1 MDNTN
6 NIHIGDNSADKLLF
20 ASPITGK
27 HGDALWSY
35 YKFAN
40 DGEGYYVHGL
50 WLAPESGTGGSPY
63 RWPWDLGVT
72 GGALK
77 DVNDGANRWGY
88 IQDGYNKN
96 ITKGMNTNFPL
107 NSWQDGR
114 LRITIM
120 IYSNTTSA
128 IDLGDKPITITFLDD
143 RFDAGSWMGSDISK
157 FTISEDKRTITISA
171 VGRFHVACYYTPPA
185 AQRTIEGIR
194 KLLTNVYANVHGLTI
209 HTAEVDKPVDPSTV
223 RCWTVYHGSDVLY
236 HENKTK
242 ENAWEAYNLIT
253 TETIPSTEGKLIA
266 KSFVGLDGTKK
277 LPTLDIYKD
286 SDFYSK
292 AADGT
297 VTFQRFNGI
306 LNNKEVAAKVKEWF
320 ATHTISQT
328 FTNISTRNK
337 GIFYASDI
345 DGTLTLNINENN
357 ISGIAEFAD
366 SNIEKV
372 IINTGTVTSLHEL
385 FYRAGNLREVEFE
398 NAARSQDL
406 SGAFEFCGNL
416 LKLPVINWSD
426 GNNSFNSTDESG
438 NVTVVTY
445 KVPCSNAGFAF
456 EYCYRLPEIPQY
468 GAIRDAA
475 TNTLTFTNY
484 STQTFNQCK
493 ALTKIG
499 PILDFRYLE
508 PANAKLIF
516 GGCTALTDL
525 RLKNLNHGSWRFDE
539 KPINGVVHGNLSAL
553 DADSVKYL
561 IDNLSD
567 LTVTTSDD
575 EHAISE
581 VRTAEL
587 HCPYGWE
594 YAIDFTK
601 DLVKNKSGD
610 SATATK
616 ITLNTLIKKTVSD
629 SNFYTTTKSFAEL
642 KIKVE
647 GLTDDTVIGIGS
659 GTYAAIANKI
669 TQNGEH
675 IITNLTPTWAI
686 KLYSLS
692 ADSGAPA
699 NPVTITILNKG
710 IITDAQVTAANAKGW
725 RIFVDGVERVVTN

>member
-1 MDNTN
+1 MDNVN
-6 NIHIGDNSADKLLF
+6 KIRVGDNSVNKLLL
-20 ASPITGK
+20 ASPTTGK

-35 YKFAN
+35 FKYAN
-40 DGEGYYVHGL
+40 DDGGYYVHGL
-50 WLAPESGTGGSPY
+50 WLAPHNTY
-63 RWPWDLGVT
+63 VYWWPWDLGVPS
-72 GGALK
+72 GALK
-77 DVNDGANRWGY
+77 DVNNGAHYWGY

-96 ITKGMNTNFPL
+96 ITKGMNTKFPA
-107 NSWQDGR
+107 NGWTNDGWKVA
-114 LRITIM
+114 LT
-120 IYSNTTSA
+120 IYSNTTA
-128 IDLGDKPITITFLDD
+128 ALDLGDNPITITFLDD
-143 RFDAGSWMGSDISK
+143 RFDNCT
-157 FTISEDKRTITISA
+157 FTASSSSEYTVSSDKRTITINKVDKSHI
-171 VGRFHVACYYTPPA
+171 VCYIEPPA
-185 AQRTIEGIR
+185 AQRTIDGVR
-194 KLLTNVYANVHGLTI
+194 KLLTNVYANVHGLSI
-209 HTAEVDKPVDPSTV
+209 HTKEVDKPVDPSTV

-253 TETIPSTEGKLIA
+253 TETIPDTGGKLIA

-277 LPTLDIYKD
+277 LPTLDVYKD

-320 ATHTISQT
+320 AAHTISQV

-345 DGTLTLNINENN
+345 DGTLTLNINESN
-357 ISGIAEFAD
+357 ISGIAEFAG

-372 IINTGTVTSLHEL
+372 IINTGIVTSLHEL
-385 FYRAGNLREVEFE
+385 FYGAGNLREVEFE
-398 NAARSQDL
+398 IAARSQDL
-406 SGAFEFCGNL
+406 SGAFELCGNL
-416 LKLPVINWSD
+416 LKLPVINWGD
-426 GNNSFNSTDESG
+426 GNRSFSSTDESG
-438 NVTVVTY
+438 TVTVVEY

-456 EYCYRLPEIPQY
+456 EYCDRLPEIPQY
-468 GAIRDAA
+468 GATRDAA
-475 TNTLTFTNY
+475 TNTLTFISY
-484 STQTFNQCK
+484 SSQTFNQCK

-539 KPINGVVHGNLSAL
+539 EAINGVAHGDLSAL
-553 DADSVKYL
+553 DADSIKYL

-567 LTVTTSDD
+567 LKVTTSDD
-575 EHAISE
+575 EHAISK

-587 HCPYGWE
+587 HYPRGWE

-610 SATATK
+610 SATTTK

-659 GTYAAIANKI
+659 GTYAAVANKI

-710 IITDAQVTAANAKGW
+710 IITDAQVTAAKAKGW
-725 RIFVDGVERVVTN
+725 TLFIGDTERTVTN

>member
-1 MDNTN
+1 MDNIN
-6 NIHIGDNSADKLLF
+6 KIHIGANSVNKLLF

-35 YKFAN
+35 YKYAN
-40 DGEGYYVHGL
+40 DAGGYYVHGL
-50 WLAPESGTGGSPY
+50 WLAPCSTY
-63 RWPWDLGVT
+63 MYWWPWDLGVT

-77 DVNDGANRWGY
+77 DVNDGAHRWGY
-88 IQDGYNKN
+88 VQDGYNKN
-96 ITKGMNTNFPL
+96 ITKGMNTKFPS
-107 NSWQDGR
+107 NGWPDGSW
-114 LRITIM
+114 RIAVAFF
-120 IYSNTTSA
+120 SNTEQA
-128 IDLGDKPITITFLDD
+128 IDLGDNPVTITFLDD
-143 RFDAGSWMGSDISK
+143 RFDNCTFTASNGSEYTVSN
-157 FTISEDKRTITISA
+157 DKRTITINK
-171 VGRFHVACYYTPPA
+171 VGGNHIACYIEPPA
-185 AQRTIEGIR
+185 AQKTIEGIR

-209 HTAEVDKPVDPSTV
+209 HIKEVDKPVDPSTV

-253 TETIPSTEGKLIA
+253 TETIPGTKGKLIA

-277 LPTLDIYKD
+277 LPTLDVYKD

-320 ATHTISQT
+320 AAHTIIQT
-328 FTNISTRNK
+328 FTNISNRTK
-337 GIFYASDI
+337 GLFYASDI
-345 DGTLTLNINENN
+345 DGTLTLNIKENN
-357 ISGIAEFAD
+357 ISGVAEFAD

-398 NAARSQDL
+398 IAARSQDI

-416 LKLPVINWSD
+416 LKLPVINWGD
-426 GNNSFNSTDESG
+426 GNWSFGTGEG
-438 NVTVVTY
+438 ATTY

-468 GAIRDAA
+468 GTTRDAA
-475 TNTLTFTNY
+475 TNTLTFTSYNP
-484 STQTFNQCK
+484 QTFNQCK

-508 PANAKLIF
+508 PANAYLIF

-539 KPINGVVHGNLSAL
+539 KPINGVIHGNLSAL
-553 DADSVKYL
+553 DADSIKYL

-567 LTVTTSDD
+567 LKVTTSDD
-575 EHAISE
+575 EHAISK

-587 HCPYGWE
+587 HYPYGWE

-601 DLVKNKSGD
+601 DLVKSKSGD
-610 SATATK
+610 SATTTK
-616 ITLNTLIKKTVSD
+616 ITLNTLIKKTVND

-659 GTYAAIANKI
+659 GTYAAVANKI

-710 IITDAQVTAANAKGW
+710 IITDSQVTAAKAKGW
-725 RIFVDGVERVVTN
+725 TLFMGDTERTVIN

>member
-1 MDNTN
+1 MDNVN
-6 NIHIGDNSADKLLF
+6 KIHIGDNSVNKLLF

-40 DGEGYYVHGL
+40 DAGGYYVHGL
-50 WLAPESGTGGSPY
+50 WLAPCSTY
-63 RWPWDLGVT
+63 MYWWPWDLGVPS
-72 GGALK
+72 GALK
-77 DVNDGANRWGY
+77 DVNDGAQRWGY

-96 ITKGMNTNFPL
+96 ITKGMNTKFPS
-107 NSWQDGR
+107 NGWPDGSW
-114 LRITIM
+114 RIAVAFF
-120 IYSNTTSA
+120 SNTEQA
-128 IDLGDKPITITFLDD
+128 IDLGDNPVTITFLDD
-143 RFDAGSWMGSDISK
+143 RFDNCTFSASSGSEYTVSN
-157 FTISEDKRTITISA
+157 DKRTITINK
-171 VGRFHVACYYTPPA
+171 VGKNHIACYIVPPA
-185 AQRTIEGIR
+185 AQRTLEEIR
-194 KLLTNVYANVHGLTI
+194 KLFTNVYANVHGLTI
-209 HTAEVDKPVDPSTV
+209 HAAEVDKPVDPSTV

-253 TETIPSTEGKLIA
+253 TEKKKKKKSKLIV

-286 SDFYSK
+286 TDFYSK

-306 LNNKEVAAKVKEWF
+306 LNNKEVAAKVKEWY
-320 ATHTISQT
+320 AAHTVDGVFNQT
-328 FTNISTRNK
+328 ANRTK
-337 GIFYASDI
+337 GLFNGSDI
-345 DGTLTLNINENN
+345 DGTVTINYDGPS
-357 ISGIAEFAD
+357 IAGVAEFAD

-372 IINTGTVTSLHEL
+372 IINTGFVTSLHEI
-385 FYRAGNLREVEFE
+385 FYRAGNLREVELE
-398 NAARSQDL
+398 NAARSQDI

-426 GNNSFNSTDESG
+426 GNTSFNSVDTG
-438 NVTVVTY
+438 GVVTVVTY

-484 STQTFNQCK
+484 SPQTFNQCK

-508 PANAKLIF
+508 PANASLIF

-539 KPINGVVHGNLSAL
+539 KAINGVVHGNFSAL
-553 DADSVKYL
+553 DAESVKYL

-567 LTVTTSDD
+567 LTVTSSDD
-575 EHAISE
+575 EHAISA

-587 HCPYGWE
+587 HCP
-594 YAIDFTK
+594 
-601 DLVKNKSGD
+601 S
-610 SATATK
+610 
-616 ITLNTLIKKTVSD
+616 
-629 SNFYTTTKSFAEL
+629 
-642 KIKVE
+642 
-647 GLTDDTVIGIGS
+647 
-659 GTYAAIANKI
+659 
-669 TQNGEH
+669 
-675 IITNLTPTWAI
+675 TWT
-686 KLYSLS
+686 S
-692 ADSGAPA
+692 
-699 NPVTITILNKG
+699 
-710 IITDAQVTAANAKGW
+710 ITDAQVTAANVKGW
-725 RIFVDGVERVVTN
+725 RIFINNTEKVVTK